1 MNPRQDELRRR
12 IAETQKEPGPRR
24 RYDEEV
30 KRAVVEYIRERRCQG
45 ASLMMIGKELGLP
58 MLTCRKWLR
67 RTERAERRARLEAA
81 GDEGERK
88 GRE

>member
-1 MNPRQDELRRR
+1 MNPRQDELRRQ

-30 KRAVVEYIRERRCQG
+30 KRAVVEYTRERRSQG
-45 ASLMMIGKELGLP
+45 ASLTMIGKELGLP

-67 RTERAERRARLEAA
+67 QTERAERRARREAA
-81 GDEGERK
+81 GGDGGME